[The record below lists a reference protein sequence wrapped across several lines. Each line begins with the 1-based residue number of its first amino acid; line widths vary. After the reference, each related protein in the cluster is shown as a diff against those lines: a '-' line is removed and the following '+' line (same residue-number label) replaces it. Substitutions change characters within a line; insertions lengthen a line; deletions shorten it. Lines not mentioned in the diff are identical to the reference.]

1 MRRGFAHG
9 PVVLVLH
16 SPFSHT
22 HPWFPILLP
31 PSLPPPNP
39 PQECSIE
46 DIKRAYKKKSLE
58 LHPDK
63 LAQRGQVL
71 TPEDQARFQRVKE
84 AYEVLV
90 DPKRRDLYDEF
101 GETGLKLIEDPQ
113 SMDPQTAFV
122 NFMRSSSYDRCAIF
136 MTIVGVTAFVLMW
149 PVLLCLQVRV
159 RYFYLGKLDLRVVL
173 LLFYVSIYV
182 YLRVLY
188 VIFCVDSHACVSLCV
203 LGNMCSHDQNRSSST
218 IQTLIL
224 PPSFPP
230 FLLPLRPTRTSTFP
244 GRPSGPLCGCST
256 P

>member
-1 MRRGFAHG
+1 MTVVSKNLYIPSRDYVTLLPLSPNHTLALPSFA
-9 PVVLVLH
+9 LS
-16 SPFSHT
+16 SPF
-22 HPWFPILLP
+22 PQ
-31 PSLPPPNP
+31 
-39 PQECSIE
+39 QECSTE

-149 PVLLCLQVRV
+149 PVLLCLQVR
-159 RYFYLGKLDLRVVL
+159 
-173 LLFYVSIYV
+173 
-182 YLRVLY
+182 
-188 VIFCVDSHACVSLCV
+188 AC
-203 LGNMCSHDQNRSSST
+203 GGY
-218 IQTLIL
+218 
-224 PPSFPP
+224 P
-230 FLLPLRPTRTSTFP
+230 FLVPLW
-244 GRPSGPLCGCST
+244 G
-256 P
+256 

>member
-1 MRRGFAHG
+1 MSEHLYHRSCDDFTI
-9 PVVLVLH
+9 L
-16 SPFSHT
+16 PFL
-22 HPWFPILLP
+22 PNYAPLFPR
-31 PSLPPPNP
+31 SLASSLCLY
-39 PQECSIE
+39 QECSTE

-136 MTIVGVTAFVLMW
+136 MTIVGVTLFVLMW
-149 PVLLCLQVRV
+149 PVLLCLQVCACRGLS
-159 RYFYLGKLDLRVVL
+159 FSGPFLGMNRSL
-173 LLFYVSIYV
+173 SCIYV
-182 YLRVLY
+182 GV
-188 VIFCVDSHACVSLCV
+188 C
-203 LGNMCSHDQNRSSST
+203 
-218 IQTLIL
+218 
-224 PPSFPP
+224 PSV
-230 FLLPLRPTRTSTFP
+230 
-244 GRPSGPLCGCST
+244 
-256 P
+256 